1 MLFLRMTKR
10 QSSSPTVRMIWER
23 PWNQFSPFWMK
34 KEKQLT
40 STSLPQFWI
49 YNPQKECRRKEGQQP
64 QKSLASEAQSGE
76 QCRLWILKHWVNSQ
90 ILGQRSWWVVSCL
103 NSRYFLLFCY
113 FLQRVPAYH
122 NNPCSIPLRS
132 ILNSPVN
139 ILQSPLNRLYGLES
153 SFFLGPQCC
162 LQRVRYLSRRIR
174 KFSNEIS
181 TYNPSCV

>member
-1 MLFLRMTKR
+1 MMQCEKPQAYVVSTTSDAIVKTNWPLKKSGKGRIKNSFSMLFLGMTKR

-34 KEKQLT
+34 KERQLT

-90 ILGQRSWWVVSCL
+90 ILGQRSWWVVSFVWTPAIS
-103 NSRYFLLFCY
+103 NYFVIFYNVYLHIITTLAAF
-113 FLQRVPAYH
+113 H
-122 NNPCSIPLRS
+122 W
-132 ILNSPVN
+132 
-139 ILQSPLNRLYGLES
+139 GLS
-153 SFFLGPQCC
+153 
-162 LQRVRYLSRRIR
+162 
-174 KFSNEIS
+174 
-181 TYNPSCV
+181 